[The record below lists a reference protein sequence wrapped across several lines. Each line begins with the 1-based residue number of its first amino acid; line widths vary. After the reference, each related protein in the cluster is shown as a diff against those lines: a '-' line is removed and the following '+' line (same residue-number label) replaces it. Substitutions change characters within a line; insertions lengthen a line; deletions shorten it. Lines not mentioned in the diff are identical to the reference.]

1 MGDALKRPRKSSKL
15 DGVWKSPLQVRP
27 ESFVFL
33 ERRSGAVQFQI
44 VAEEDGRMP
53 EEQASSMLA
62 MHCLVRG
69 LTPEDFSVLVVP
81 RKKLLNRVGSLARQ
95 LLAAGQAIAC
105 PVDLT
110 RRQQEVLRGV
120 LQNCSNKEIAAG
132 LNLSERTVK
141 FYVSA
146 LLAKFHVQ
154 GRVGLMR
161 EAGRVLLSGNMR
173 DAPIE
178 FPTSQAKP
186 KGGAASE
193 SRERLFDWASNG
205 GLPMQARKPLLA

>member
-1 MGDALKRPRKSSKL
+1 MD
-15 DGVWKSPLQVRP
+15 VRP

-33 ERRSGAVQFQI
+33 EKKSGAVQFQI
-44 VAEEDGRMP
+44 VAQDDGRMP

-81 RKKLLNRVGSLARQ
+81 RKKLLNRVGSRARQ
-95 LLAAGQAIAC
+95 LLEAGLAIAC

-110 RRQQEVLRGV
+110 RRQQEVLHGI
-120 LQNCSNKEIAAG
+120 LQNFSNKEIASG
-132 LNLSERTVK
+132 LHLSERTVK

-161 EAGRVLLSGNMR
+161 EASRLLLTGNLK
-173 DAPIE
+173 DQTIE
-178 FPTSQAKP
+178 FPVREAKS
-186 KGGAASE
+186 KAKAQFE
-193 SRERLFDWASNG
+193 SRERIFDWAANG
-205 GLPMQARKPLLA
+205 NSPMQARKPLLA